1 LTGEPQVTGKQES
14 LMIDGLTISSDVDKR
29 NPSICRFTVNRTLH
43 IGTATFDSKDET
55 GRLLLAQKL
64 FEIEGITRVQ
74 LIGHLLVVTK
84 TPEQDWPVLIL
95 QVKEILEAF
104 LVSAFALSPEQVEDR
119 MMLVGRGTTEK
130 IQYLLAHKINP
141 GVAEHAGFVE
151 LIDVRDNNV
160 YVRLGGGCQG
170 CGAADFT
177 LRQGIEAIIKKEIP
191 EILQVLD
198 VTDHAAGMNP
208 YYRPDK

>member
-1 LTGEPQVTGKQES
+1 
-14 LMIDGLTISSDVDKR
+14 MIDEVTIASEVDQR
-29 NPSICRFTVNRTLH
+29 NPCICRFTVNRTLH
-43 IGTATFDSKDET
+43 IGTATFDNKDET
-55 GRLLLAQKL
+55 EGFLLAQKL

-74 LIGHLLVVTK
+74 LIGHLLVVSK
-84 TPEQDWPVLIL
+84 AQEQDWRVLIE

-104 LVSAFALSPEQVEDR
+104 LVSSFALSEEQVEDR
-119 MMLVGRGTTEK
+119 MMLIGRGTKEK

-160 YVRLGGGCQG
+160 YIRLGGGCQG

-177 LRQGIEAIIKKEIP
+177 LRQGIEAIIKKEVP

-198 VTDHAAGMNP
+198 VTDHAAGMNH
-208 YYRPDK
+208 YYRPVK